1 MLKKTVANNKVVY
14 LTYSI
19 IDQDGEVFEQ
29 YDVPIGYVHGAN
41 SGLFEKIETA
51 LAGHAEGER
60 VEVILTPGDG
70 FGQHQPE
77 LTFTDSIDNVP
88 PQFRHVGAA
97 VSFENDAGESKEFR
111 VTKIEDGKLTVDGN
125 HPLAGQTVRFIV
137 NIVDIRDATA
147 EEIANGRPEDASAP
161 RLH

>member
-1 MLKKTVANNKVVY
+1 MLKKTIEKNKVVY

-19 IDQDGEVFEQ
+19 IDQNGAVFEQ

-41 SGLFEKIETA
+41 SGLFQKIEVT
-51 LAGHAEGER
+51 LGGHEVGER
-60 VEVILTPGDG
+60 VEVVLPPADG

-77 LTFTDSIDNVP
+77 LTYTDSIDNVP

-97 VSFENDAGESKEFR
+97 VSFENESGESKEFR

-147 EEIANGRPEDASAP
+147 DEIANGRPEDASAP

>member
-19 IDQDGEVFEQ
+19 IDQNGAVFEQ

-41 SGLFEKIETA
+41 SGLFEKIEAT
-51 LAGHAEGER
+51 LAGHEEGER
-60 VEVILTPGDG
+60 VEVVLTPADG
-70 FGQHQPE
+70 FGHHQPE